1 MTTAVAASRST
12 RSGHNLPSEVAGFVG
27 REREVAEL
35 KRLLPQTRL
44 LTLTGCGGCGKTR
57 LALRVAAD
65 LVPSFPDGVWLVE
78 CAPLADSALV
88 PRAVAAVLGV
98 RGTAGQPLLATL
110 AVALASRRLLL
121 VLDNCEHL
129 IGACARLA
137 ETLLR
142 ACPHLRI
149 LATSREPLRLPGE
162 VTWRVPSLALP
173 APGPL
178 AALESLAQVEAVAL
192 FLDRARARQPA
203 FTLTAQ
209 NAPAVAAIC
218 HHLGG
223 LPLAIELAAAQMG
236 ALTPAQIASRLHDAL
251 RLLGGGSRTLPRQET
266 LRATLDWSYALLSG
280 VEQVLFLRLAV
291 FAGGCDVE
299 AVERVCSGEGLER
312 ADVLALLAA
321 LVEKSLLEPQV
332 QAQDVRY
339 RLLEP
344 VRQYAWERLTSRGE
358 ADSLQRRHA
367 HYLLELAEAAEPRL
381 MSRERGLWMERLATE
396 QDNLRTAL
404 TWSRRAAAASDRA
417 VGLRLAEALMWF
429 WTLRGDVSE
438 GLDWVESALARG
450 SDLAPTMRAKALYA
464 AAEMAWLLGRTTL
477 ARARAEES
485 IALFR
490 ALGDKRWLAYA
501 LQSLPMAIDHPR
513 ADDSVEE
520 SLRLFEEVGDAWGT
534 ALALAALDIFA
545 LVRDGDPTG
554 RGRARLEEALAR
566 WRELGDD
573 WGVAQVLN
581 FLGDLARSQ
590 DDVAG
595 ATARYEESLASLRRQ
610 GLTGTVP
617 SLLHNLGYMALR
629 QGDSRRA
636 LRLFRESL
644 ALFRDQGDQRGI
656 ADCLDGLA
664 GVLGAMKQPERAA
677 RLLGAAEALR
687 GAIGATVWPANEA
700 DYSRSLATVR
710 GQLDEAALAT
720 AWASGRALPVER
732 AVAEVLPEDA
742 AGAQSGGAEGFDLTE
757 REREVATLI
766 AQGLT
771 NRQIGT
777 ALLSPRGRPGCTS
790 STFSASWASRP
801 ARRSRAGPSR
811 RGWPRRPRRRSASPG
826 LRPASQRRISSCL
839 YPPWHVNISPLG
851 DDTPSGPA

>member
-1 MTTAVAASRST
+1 MLSWRNNRSPERFSACIAEQARARRSASSLGWKCSDCAAPAAGLGESVIGVSSSCSGDGAWPYLTISRRGSAPSNAVRRNRAHSHGQEAVMLQREYAMTTAVAASRST

-236 ALTPAQIASRLHDAL
+236 ALTPAQIADRLDDAL

-280 VEQVLFLRLAV
+280 AEQRLFRRLAV
-291 FAGGCDVE
+291 FSGGFDVA
-299 AVERVCSGEGLER
+299 AVEGACADEGR
-312 ADVLALLAA
+312 APADALPLLAA
-321 LVEKSLLEPQV
+321 LVEKSLVEPQV
-332 QAQDVRY
+332 EGGNARY

-344 VRQYAWERLTSRGE
+344 MRQYAAERLAAHGE
-358 ADSLQRRHA
+358 LEAMRRRHA
-367 HYLLELAEAAEPRL
+367 LYFLSLAEEAEPWL
-381 MSRERGLWMERLATE
+381 TSGARGPWIERLATE
-396 QDNLRTAL
+396 QHNLRAAL
-404 TWSRRAAAASDRA
+404 AWSRHATEEGDGE
-417 VGLRLAEALMWF
+417 VGLRLAGALCWF
-429 WTLRGDVSE
+429 WNLRGD
-438 GLDWVESALARG
+438 
-450 SDLAPTMRAKALYA
+450 
-464 AAEMAWLLGRTTL
+464 
-477 ARARAEES
+477 
-485 IALFR
+485 
-490 ALGDKRWLAYA
+490 
-501 LQSLPMAIDHPR
+501 
-513 ADDSVEE
+513 
-520 SLRLFEEVGDAWGT
+520 
-534 ALALAALDIFA
+534 
-545 LVRDGDPTG
+545 
-554 RGRARLEEALAR
+554 
-566 WRELGDD
+566 
-573 WGVAQVLN
+573 
-581 FLGDLARSQ
+581 
-590 DDVAG
+590 
-595 ATARYEESLASLRRQ
+595 
-610 GLTGTVP
+610 
-617 SLLHNLGYMALR
+617 
-629 QGDSRRA
+629 
-636 LRLFRESL
+636 
-644 ALFRDQGDQRGI
+644 
-656 ADCLDGLA
+656 
-664 GVLGAMKQPERAA
+664 
-677 RLLGAAEALR
+677 
-687 GAIGATVWPANEA
+687 
-700 DYSRSLATVR
+700 
-710 GQLDEAALAT
+710 
-720 AWASGRALPVER
+720 
-732 AVAEVLPEDA
+732 
-742 AGAQSGGAEGFDLTE
+742 
-757 REREVATLI
+757 
-766 AQGLT
+766 
-771 NRQIGT
+771 
-777 ALLSPRGRPGCTS
+777 
-790 STFSASWASRP
+790 
-801 ARRSRAGPSR
+801 
-811 RGWPRRPRRRSASPG
+811 
-826 LRPASQRRISSCL
+826 
-839 YPPWHVNISPLG
+839 
-851 DDTPSGPA
+851 